1 MKSYFLSYARLDEPL
16 ALRVANDLIA
26 AGVSLWVDKYDIRPS
41 QHWDRAVETAVRGC
55 RGLIVIL
62 SPRSAA
68 SPNVADEVAVAIE
81 DGKEIIPI
89 LIEAC
94 TVPLRMTRM
103 QYLDATVD
111 FDEAVRRC
119 LAVIRAEDPLV
130 EPPSPPPA
138 PHFAPD
144 TAPPGLA
151 PEVLRDAERRL
162 AAVMG
167 PIARVLVQKAAATAA
182 SPAELYQALAAGV
195 ANPADRTAFLADAA
209 HAPAAAA
216 PPKPARPS
224 PANFTST
231 FAEPRTITPDEIRA
245 ITDALTRHLGPI
257 AAQLIGREKPAA
269 ASRLDLCRRLGEHIS
284 APKDRAAFL
293 REMRA
298 E

>member
-1 MKSYFLSYARLDEPL
+1 MKSYFLSYARLDEAL

-111 FDEAVRRC
+111 FDAAVRRC
-119 LAVIRAEDPLV
+119 LAVIRAE
-130 EPPSPPPA
+130 EPPADPPPPPA
-138 PHFAPD
+138 PQPEPD
-144 TAPPGLA
+144 AVTASLA

-167 PIARVLVQKAAATAA
+167 PIARVLVRKAAATAA
-182 SPAELYQALAAGV
+182 SPAELYQALAAGI
-195 ANPADRTAFLADAA
+195 ANPADRRAFLADAA
-209 HAPAAAA
+209 QAPPAPA
-216 PPKPARPS
+216 PARPMRAS

-231 FAEPRTITPDEIRA
+231 FAEPQAITPDEIKA
-245 ITDALTRHLGPI
+245 ITGALIRHLGPI

-269 ASRLDLCRRLGEHIS
+269 ASREDLCRRLGEHIS